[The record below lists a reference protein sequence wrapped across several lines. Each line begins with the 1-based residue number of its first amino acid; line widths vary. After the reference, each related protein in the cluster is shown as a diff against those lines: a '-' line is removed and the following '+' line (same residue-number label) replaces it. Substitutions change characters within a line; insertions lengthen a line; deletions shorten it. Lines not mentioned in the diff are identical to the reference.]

1 MKAASPWVRWSSF
14 GTLAMLLYPLLYS
27 HGLLPMS
34 AEVYG
39 AFAGATL
46 HEVAHAVAAGQAI
59 SPEAGNTAVIVKMMR
74 VIMLAPL
81 LVAHRLLAAPRA
93 AQRNGEQTEDGNAS
107 HMKSFP
113 WFAVLFVATIGIN
126 SLGIIP
132 RRHGQRHQ
140 RL

>member
-1 MKAASPWVRWSSF
+1 MLAVEPVVKAENHESSIAVGTVVVF

-74 VIMLAPL
+74 VIMLAPP
-81 LVAHRLLAAPRA
+81 AGRHRLLAAPA
-93 AQRNGEQTEDGNAS
+93 PPS
-107 HMKSFP
+107 
-113 WFAVLFVATIGIN
+113 ATAN
-126 SLGIIP
+126 
-132 RRHGQRHQ
+132 RRKTAMPPI
-140 RL
+140 